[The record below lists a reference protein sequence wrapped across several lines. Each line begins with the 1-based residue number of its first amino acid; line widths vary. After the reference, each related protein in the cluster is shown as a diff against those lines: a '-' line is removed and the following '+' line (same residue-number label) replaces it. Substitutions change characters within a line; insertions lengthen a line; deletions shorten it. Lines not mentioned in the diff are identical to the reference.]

1 MSSPYSLLV
10 FDWDGTLMDSSAK
23 IVNCFAGAARD
34 MNMSRPD
41 PERVKRYIGLSLTE
55 AFSLLYPQINSA
67 QINRLVDRYRDY
79 WLVHDNTAMELFSG
93 VREGL
98 FELQNAGY
106 LLAVATG
113 KSRRGLE
120 RAMDTTKLDELFV
133 YTRCADQSR
142 PKPDPSM
149 LLDILD
155 YTGLEKREAVMIGD
169 TTFDLLMAG
178 NAGVNGWGVSY
189 GSHDHDELQALSG
202 HPVMEEFSHL
212 AAVLLGGDYPQTNV
226 E

>member
-1 MSSPYSLLV
+1 MSPPYSLLV

-23 IVNCFAGAARD
+23 IVNCFAGSARD
-34 MNMSRPD
+34 MKMPYPD
-41 PERVKRYIGLSLTE
+41 PEQVKRYIGLSLVE
-55 AFSLLYPQINSA
+55 AFSLLYPKIDSA
-67 QINRLVDRYRDY
+67 HVNRLVDRYRDH
-79 WLVHDNTAMELFSG
+79 WLVHDNTDMELFPG
-93 VREGL
+93 VRDGL
-98 FELQNAGY
+98 VELQNAGY

-120 RAMDTTKLDELFV
+120 RAMDTTKLSELFV

-142 PKPDPSM
+142 AKPDPAM
-149 LLDILD
+149 LFDILD

-189 GSHDHDELQALSG
+189 GSHDYDELQALSG
-202 HPVMEEFSHL
+202 HPVLSDFSKL
-212 AAVLLGGDYPQTNV
+212 ATVLLGDRSPDSVAG
-226 E
+226 

>member
-1 MSSPYSLLV
+1 MTTPYSLLV

-34 MNMSRPD
+34 MNMSCPD
-41 PERVKRYIGLSLTE
+41 PKQVKRYIGLSLVE
-55 AFSLLYPQINSA
+55 AFSLLYPKINSA
-67 QINRLVDRYRDY
+67 QANQLVDRYRDY

-93 VREGL
+93 VRKGL
-98 FELQNAGY
+98 IELQNAGY

-120 RAMDTTKLDELFV
+120 RAMDTTNLDDLFV

-142 PKPDPSM
+142 PKPDPAM

-169 TTFDLLMAG
+169 TTFDMQMAG

-189 GSHDHDELQALSG
+189 GSHDHAELQALSR
-202 HPVMEEFSHL
+202 HPVLENFSQL
-212 AAVLLGGDYPQTNV
+212 AGVLLGQDCPETGV
-226 E
+226 